1 MSSSAFGGAKTV
13 YVAKASPLRKESSQ
27 IEQDDVGEVISPP
40 QNDAYGDVREYCSG
54 LQGVNSYHDLAIQ
67 TKKACTLGLGVDL
80 LDTEGSEEAVMDRL
94 SEVNEYGQ
102 SFFDVLAQAGE
113 DFFSGGAGALEV
125 VRDRRGRVGEL
136 YYMRSN
142 DVHFRPRGSKTPFY
156 YMEEN
161 ILKPWPRFTKKDRN
175 ENSILYV
182 PLLTNKS
189 RLYGVPDW
197 LGAIPDI
204 ELDYYAV
211 RYNQRFFLNSGV
223 PDLAIVVEG
232 GELGEEG
239 EKAVQE
245 FLQSNFKGVDNAHR
259 VLYLP
264 IPGENIQVRFEKL
277 ASELKD
283 QDMSFEKLRMQCR
296 DNILS
301 SHRVHPRVAGVVQ
314 SGHLGGSG
322 EVYGQLQMFQET
334 TIAPYQRIW
343 ESKLRPILADFGVK
357 DFKLRALDPNV
368 TEKPSEALPKYV
380 QAGILD
386 ADEAREELGWP
397 ERTESPQE
405 RTEKGLIRSL
415 ESFRKANTEEGDL
428 WA

>member
-1 MSSSAFGGAKTV
+1 MASEAFGGAKTV
-13 YVAKASPLRKESSQ
+13 FVAKVSPLRKESVQ
-27 IEQDDVGEVISPP
+27 IEQDDVGDIISPP
-40 QNDAYGDVREYCSG
+40 QNDEYGDVREYCLG
-54 LQGVNSYHDLAIQ
+54 LQGVNSYHDLAVQ
-67 TKKACTLGLGVDL
+67 TKKACTVGLGIDL
-80 LDTEGSEEAVMDRL
+80 LETDGSEEAVMDRL

-102 SFFDVLAQAGE
+102 SFFDVAAQAGE
-113 DFFSGGAGALEV
+113 DFFAGGAGALEV
-125 VRDRRGRVGEL
+125 VRDRRGRAAEL
-136 YYMRSN
+136 YYMRSQ
-142 DVHFRPRGSKTPFY
+142 DVHFRPRGSRTPFY
-156 YMEEN
+156 YMEEG
-161 ILKPWPRFTKKDRN
+161 ILTPWARFKAGERD

-189 RLYGVPDW
+189 RLYGIPDW

-245 FLQSNFKGVDNAHR
+245 FLRSNFKGVDNAHR

-264 IPGENIQVRFEKL
+264 IPGEDVTVKFEKL
-277 ASELKD
+277 ASQLKD

-301 SHRVHPRVAGVVQ
+301 SHRIHPRVAGVVQ
-314 SGHLGGSG
+314 SGQLGGSG

-334 TIAPYQRIW
+334 TVAPYQRLW
-343 ESKLRPILADFGVK
+343 EAKLRPVLADFGVK
-357 DFKLRALDPNV
+357 DFRLRSLDPNV

-386 ADEAREELGWP
+386 AEEAREELGYARREEDP
-397 ERTESPQE
+397 EE

-415 ESFRKANTEEGDL
+415 EAFRKANTGEGG
-428 WA
+428 A